1 MGTIDRDV
9 PDFMDAVVNF
19 APKDFRFSRE
29 METPKKPE
37 HGIVVKVTGCGICAS
52 DVKCYEGAGRYWGD
66 SVNEKWV
73 QAPIIPGH
81 EFVGEVAEISEKDS
95 DRLGLCIGDQVTSE
109 QIVACYKCL
118 YCKKGKRW
126 LCQEHDIYGFRKA
139 VPGAFAQYMVF
150 PENSRSYKIKK
161 SVEPKHAAYTEPLAC
176 AIHGVSRGRVEM
188 GDTVVVSGSGAIGLG
203 MITALKAE
211 KRASRIIALDCSD
224 ERLEIARKCGADIL
238 LNPLKENVVDSVKN
252 ICGGYGCDVYLEAAG
267 NPASV
272 IQGIQM
278 TMKGGRFVEF
288 GVFKDKTELDWSLIG
303 DTKELEILGGHLGG
317 DDGYQKAIS
326 WLESGLIPVEQI
338 VTDEISLRDF
348 RQGVDVA
355 DKGSHGEA
363 NSIKVVLTP

>member
-267 NPASV
+267 NPVSV

-303 DTKELEILGGHLGG
+303 DTKELGKH
-317 DDGYQKAIS
+317 KPS
-326 WLESGLIPVEQI
+326 S
-338 VTDEISLRDF
+338 
-348 RQGVDVA
+348 
-355 DKGSHGEA
+355 A
-363 NSIKVVLTP
+363 NAT